1 MSLEFLF
8 STDVGARAASAA
20 APVARS
26 PMERVAVAA
35 GGRTEIRDGWS
46 VVADYGASQREDQAC
61 RETAA
66 FIDQS
71 HLGKL
76 EIQAAESDLREIVA
90 AVADGATV
98 RLGHATHASGAWWCP
113 LTPSRLLV
121 VSDPSTHAAL
131 RSRIEEAASRATARV
146 SVTDVTTVFAALNLV
161 GPSAR
166 EVFARFCAL
175 DLRPHVT
182 PVTGLRP
189 GSVARQPGIVVREGE
204 DRYLYLFGSAVG
216 EYVWTVVSDAAQ
228 HLGGRAA
235 GVDAIAPIGEL
246 RDLALEEAPRA

>member
-8 STDVGARAASAA
+8 TTDAGAPAGSGT
-20 APVARS
+20 APLARS

-35 GGRTEIRDGWS
+35 GGRTETRDGWS
-46 VVADYGASQREDQAC
+46 VVTGYGAANQEAQAC

-76 EIQAAESDLREIVA
+76 EVQAAEGDLGEIVA

-98 RLGHATHASGAWWCP
+98 RLGHATHAAGAWWCP
-113 LTPSRLLV
+113 LTPTRLLV
-121 VSDPSTHAAL
+121 VSDGATHAAL
-131 RSRIEEAASRATARV
+131 RARLEEVAGRAAARV
-146 SVTDVTTVFAALNLV
+146 SVTDVTSVFAALNLV
-161 GPSAR
+161 GPGVR

-189 GSVARQPGIVVREGE
+189 GSVARQPGIVLREGE

-216 EYVWTVVSDAAQ
+216 EYVWTVVADAAQ
-228 HLGGRAA
+228 HLGGRPA
-235 GVDAIAPIGEL
+235 GVDAIAPLGEL
-246 RDLALEEAPRA
+246 RGVALQEASRA

>member
-1 MSLEFLF
+1 
-8 STDVGARAASAA
+8 
-20 APVARS
+20 
-26 PMERVAVAA
+26 MERVAVAA
-35 GGRTEIRDGWS
+35 GGHTEIRDGWS
-46 VVADYGASQREDQAC
+46 VVTGYGAAEQEQQAC

-66 FIDQS
+66 WIDQS

-76 EIQAAESDLREIVA
+76 EIQAGAGELAELVA

-98 RLGHATHASGAWWCP
+98 RLGYATHAAGAWWCP
-113 LTPSRLLV
+113 LTPTRLLV
-121 VSDPSTHAAL
+121 LADGATHAAHRGRL
-131 RSRIEEAASRATARV
+131 QSAAAKVSSRV
-146 SVTDVTTVFAALNLV
+146 SVTDVTTAFAALNLV
-161 GPSAR
+161 GPAVR

-216 EYVWTVVSDAAQ
+216 EYVWTVVSDAAR
-228 HLGGRAA
+228 HLGGRPA
-235 GVDAIAPIGEL
+235 GVDAIPPLREL
-246 RDLALEEAPRA
+246 SDTTLEEASRA